1 MIKVE
6 ARLGDIAIN
15 LELERYNAFAG
26 DERKVKVARAIYIA
40 SRSAKEPV
48 RHAYARILGKI
59 PVRVK
64 IEDDEMIIE
73 KEARYLKN
81 SPWTGEILLQST
93 RVGYFLALSKPE
105 EDISSV
111 SPQRLDFEIL
121 RTKIKDLKEKS
132 LIVIEEP
139 EIHKRPTTIVDYIEE
154 LVELAEKKKLTVIM
168 TTNSDIPLLSLAS
181 LVGKKRLNSN
191 DIAIYHFGD
200 EISRIKIYEDGVIDV
215 LPEED
220 EVIPR
225 LFLIE

>member
-1 MIKVE
+1 MKVE
-6 ARLGDIAIN
+6 ARLGDIVIN

-26 DERKVKVARAIYIA
+26 DERKVKVARAIYLA

-48 RHAYARILGKI
+48 KHAYIKLVDDKPAY
-59 PVRVK
+59 VK
-64 IEDDEMIIE
+64 FNDEEMSIE
-73 KEARYLKN
+73 KKGAKYMKK
-81 SPWTGEILLQST
+81 SPWISEVLFQSI
-93 RVGYFLALSKPE
+93 RIGHIIALSRPE
-105 EDISSV
+105 ENISSV
-111 SPQRLDFEIL
+111 SPHTLDFEFL
-121 RTKIKDLKEKS
+121 RSRIRELPEKS
-132 LIVIEEP
+132 LLVIEEP

-154 LVELAEKKKLTVIM
+154 LVELAEKKGLTVIM

-191 DIAIYHFGD
+191 DIAIYYFGD

-225 LFLIE
+225 LFLTE